1 MVKISVINEFI
12 VAATVA
18 AATFIF
24 IAFKIMHSLSNV
36 GARFLLT
43 GLTRHRVERT
53 VARFRGR
60 LDTLYYTVCF
70 HFRDHLQRTWFYMT
84 TPNMHYALLMPAND
98 NNFSIPLFRSLAIV
112 FFFFFVIFVIFLE
125 RIIQFLQYTA

>member
-1 MVKISVINEFI
+1 MINEFI

-98 NNFSIPLFRSLAIV
+98 NNFSIPLFLNYLYIKIIKFYRQYQVKHNIV
-112 FFFFFVIFVIFLE
+112 FSEKYIFF
-125 RIIQFLQYTA
+125 Y